1 MTLHHPTCIPAVYVS
16 YTGLGLV
23 DEALVPTIQRNQQAC
38 VLHALTQCP
47 TWATHVQIHVYPDR
61 VIADCGL
68 YMRNSD
74 ITIKG
79 TSLQVTL

>member
-1 MTLHHPTCIPAVYVS
+1 MSMHHPTCIPEVYVS

-23 DEALVPTIQRNQQAC
+23 AETLVPTIQRNQQAC

-47 TWATHVQIHVYPDR
+47 TWATHIQIHVYPDR
-61 VIADCGL
+61 VVADCGQ
-68 YMRNSD
+68 YMRNSG
-74 ITIKG
+74 ITLNC